1 MMRRVRPPRLCLS
14 RPFSSSRL
22 EYRKKLIDP
31 IPSSNFGKF
40 KPIISLSS
48 FSENN
53 TITLSRAIDEYGV
66 SQEDLKELDFFM
78 VRSPYEDGKEIKVF
92 LEDKVIELEKR
103 VRAGGRIQ
111 RASKNDLEK
120 YRNRQNSRMAAQT
133 KKYKDNEG
141 DSVVIWQFCGNASYD
156 THL

>member
-1 MMRRVRPPRLCLS
+1 M
-14 RPFSSSRL
+14 
-22 EYRKKLIDP
+22 
-31 IPSSNFGKF
+31 
-40 KPIISLSS
+40 ISLSS

-66 SQEDLKELDFFM
+66 SQQDLKELDFFM

-103 VRAGGRIQ
+103 VRAGGRIAK
-111 RASKNDLEK
+111 ASKNDLEK
-120 YRNRQNSRMAAQT
+120 YRNRQNTRMAAQT

-141 DSVVIWQFCGNASYD
+141 DTVVIWQFCGNASYD
-156 THL
+156 SPL